1 MIQLNAIRLT
11 FEEMRHKQPA
21 RAIYGS
27 FMAKP
32 SDRVASRYALEALLL
47 LGQRIRAAR
56 IERKLTMDETS
67 IRAGISR
74 ALLRRIEHGDPG
86 SAIGSVFEV
95 ATVVGVSLFEPDRS
109 RLTSQL
115 HHATEKLAL
124 LPKAART
131 GSKAVKD
138 DF

>member
-1 MIQLNAIRLT
+1 
-11 FEEMRHKQPA
+11 
-21 RAIYGS
+21 
-27 FMAKP
+27 MAKP
-32 SDRVASRYALEALLL
+32 VDRVTSRYALEALSL

-67 IRAGISR
+67 TRAGISR

-86 SAIGSVFEV
+86 CTIGSVFEV
-95 ATVVGVSLFEPDRS
+95 AAIVGVSLFEAERS

-115 HHATEKLAL
+115 HHATERLAL

>member
-1 MIQLNAIRLT
+1 
-11 FEEMRHKQPA
+11 
-21 RAIYGS
+21 
-27 FMAKP
+27 MAKL

-67 IRAGISR
+67 TRAGISR

-86 SAIGSVFEV
+86 CTIGSVFEV
-95 ATVVGVSLFEPDRS
+95 ATVVGVSLFEADRG

-115 HHATEKLAL
+115 QHATEKLASSRRQRA
-124 LPKAART
+124 PEARR
-131 GSKAVKD
+131 
-138 DF
+138 

>member
-1 MIQLNAIRLT
+1 M
-11 FEEMRHKQPA
+11 P
-21 RAIYGS
+21 
-27 FMAKP
+27 KP

-47 LGQRIRAAR
+47 LGQAR

-86 SAIGSVFEV
+86 CTIGSVFEV
-95 ATVVGVSLFEPDRS
+95 ATVVGVSLFEPERS

-115 HHATEKLAL
+115 HHATERLAL
-124 LPKAART
+124 LPKSART

>member
-1 MIQLNAIRLT
+1 
-11 FEEMRHKQPA
+11 
-21 RAIYGS
+21 
-27 FMAKP
+27 MAKL

-67 IRAGISR
+67 TRAGISR

-86 SAIGSVFEV
+86 CTIGSVFEV
-95 ATVVGVSLFEPDRS
+95 ATVVGVSLFEADRG

-115 HHATEKLAL
+115 QHATEKLAL

>member
-1 MIQLNAIRLT
+1 MP
-11 FEEMRHKQPA
+11 KQA
-21 RAIYGS
+21 
-27 FMAKP
+27 
-32 SDRVASRYALEALLL
+32 DRVASRYALEALLL

-56 IERKLTMDETS
+56 IERKMTMEETS
-67 IRAGISR
+67 TRAGISR
-74 ALLRRIEHGDPG
+74 ALLRRIEQGDPG

-109 RLTSQL
+109 RLTNQL
-115 HHATEKLAL
+115 QHVTDRLAL
-124 LPKAART
+124 LPATARK

>member
-1 MIQLNAIRLT
+1 
-11 FEEMRHKQPA
+11 
-21 RAIYGS
+21 
-27 FMAKP
+27 MAKL

-95 ATVVGVSLFEPDRS
+95 ATVVGVSLFEADRG

-115 HHATEKLAL
+115 HHTTDKLTL
-124 LPKAART
+124 LPATARK

>member
-1 MIQLNAIRLT
+1 
-11 FEEMRHKQPA
+11 
-21 RAIYGS
+21 
-27 FMAKP
+27 
-32 SDRVASRYALEALLL
+32 
-47 LGQRIRAAR
+47 
-56 IERKLTMDETS
+56 MDETS

-95 ATVVGVSLFEPDRS
+95 ATVVGVSLFEPERS

-115 HHATEKLAL
+115 HHATERLAL
-124 LPKAART
+124 LPKSART
-131 GSKAVKD
+131 SSKAVKD

>member
-1 MIQLNAIRLT
+1 M
-11 FEEMRHKQPA
+11 P
-21 RAIYGS
+21 
-27 FMAKP
+27 KP

-67 IRAGISR
+67 TRAGISR
-74 ALLRRIEHGDPG
+74 ALLRRIENGDPG
-86 SAIGSVFEV
+86 SAIGSAFEV
-95 ATVVGVSLFEPDRS
+95 AAVVGVSLFEPDRN

-115 HHATEKLAL
+115 HHATERLAL
-124 LPKAART
+124 LPATARI
-131 GSKAVKD
+131 GSRTVKD

>member
-1 MIQLNAIRLT
+1 
-11 FEEMRHKQPA
+11 
-21 RAIYGS
+21 
-27 FMAKP
+27 MAKP

-67 IRAGISR
+67 TRAGISR

-86 SAIGSVFEV
+86 CTIGSVFEV
-95 ATVVGVSLFEPDRS
+95 ATIVGVSLFEADRG

-124 LPKAART
+124 LPKSART
-131 GSKAVKD
+131 GNKAVKD